1 MTVGEIEL
9 NNDFSPVTTG
19 VSLNGLQE
27 MMKEVEKESDERF
40 NDSVF
45 QSFIIFNNSHRTDHS
60 QYASKVSGRILG
72 LNIIYDSL

>member
-1 MTVGEIEL
+1 MTAGKIEL
-9 NNDFSPVTTG
+9 KNDFSPETTG

-45 QSFIIFNNSHRTDHS
+45 HYI
-60 QYASKVSGRILG
+60 
-72 LNIIYDSL
+72 